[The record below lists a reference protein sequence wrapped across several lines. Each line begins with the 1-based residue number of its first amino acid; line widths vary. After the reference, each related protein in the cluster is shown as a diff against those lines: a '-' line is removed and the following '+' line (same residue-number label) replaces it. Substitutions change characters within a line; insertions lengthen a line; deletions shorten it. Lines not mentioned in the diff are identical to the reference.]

1 MRFQIGREALEER
14 IATGM
19 DAGILVTVGLPLADG
34 FRRVFDDLA
43 PRFPKSVWLA
53 INDGAGDFRIPC
65 HITDTPLR
73 TMRHLAVKLVLNTIS
88 TGTMAVLGRI
98 TGNWM
103 SWVNASN
110 KKLID
115 RATRLVAELGG
126 VGYDEACHRVFAAL
140 EETLDGRESPV
151 QRALRSLRGEKL
163 RGEDI

>member
-1 MRFQIGREALEER
+1 MSSRPP
-14 IATGM
+14 
-19 DAGILVTVGLPLADG
+19 V
-34 FRRVFDDLA
+34 
-43 PRFPKSVWLA
+43 
-53 INDGAGDFRIPC
+53 
-65 HITDTPLR
+65 R

-126 VGYDEACHRVFAAL
+126 IGYDEACHRVFAAL
-140 EETLDGRESPV
+140 EETADGRESPV
-151 QRALRSLRGEKL
+151 QRALHGLCGGSAGGEK
-163 RGEDI
+163 RAGCMD